1 METNSQR
8 VRLGRWM
15 LVGAGLGV
23 SLLLPIALLLFFVPL
38 RQVFWGFD
46 DQPLDVLFWFV
57 VGIAAAIVLF
67 ALTCSLTWDGER
79 LMARNLLAVVAVFE
93 LLAWPCGVL
102 MTHYV
107 ERVNVHGLLY
117 SAPE

>member
-1 METNSQR
+1 
-8 VRLGRWM
+8 M
-15 LVGAGLGV
+15 LVVAGLGV

-46 DQPLDVLFWFV
+46 DQPIWDVLFWGV
-57 VGIAAAIVLF
+57 VGVVAAIALFVLV
-67 ALTCSLTWDGER
+67 CSLSLDDER
-79 LMARNLLAVVAVFE
+79 RIARNLLVAVAVFE
-93 LLAWPCGVL
+93 LVAWPCGVL

-107 ERVNVHGLLY
+107 ERVNVHGILY